1 MTNKKRLGIWMDHS
15 NAHLLE
21 FSSDQMNADV
31 LESNFTHQ
39 DKQEAM
45 GRSEH
50 VMHNKE
56 QNEQAAFYKDLG
68 KAILNYDEALLFGPT
83 NAKLELLNVLKADH
97 QFDHI
102 KIEAL
107 SADKM
112 TDNQEIAFVKD
123 YFTNQ

>member
-1 MTNKKRLGIWMDHS
+1 MTIKKRLGIWMDHS

-21 FSSDQMNADV
+21 FASENMNADV

-39 DKQEAM
+39 DKQEAL

-68 KAILNYDEALLFGPT
+68 KAILNYDEVLLFGPT

-97 QFDHI
+97 QFDNI

-123 YFTNQ
+123 YFTKQ